1 MGSNLF
7 REPTMKKI
15 ESLLI
20 TVIATVALA
29 ACSSTPPATDAA
41 AAPSAPSAPAPASAT
56 APSAAA
62 ALVAMPLHQDPN
74 SALSKERS
82 VYFDYDDFS
91 IKSQYNSVVENHG
104 RYLQGNSTL
113 TIRVEGNADE
123 RGGAEYN
130 LSLGQK
136 RAESV
141 VRALKIYGVK
151 DSQVEAVSYGE
162 ERPVAPGHDEA
173 AWDQNRRA
181 DVVYRN

>member
-1 MGSNLF
+1 
-7 REPTMKKI
+7 MKRN

-29 ACSSTPPATDAA
+29 ACSSTPPATNAPVAPA
-41 AAPSAPSAPAPASAT
+41 AAPSAPPAPAPAPAT
-56 APSAAA
+56 APSPAA
-62 ALVAMPLHQDPN
+62 ALVAIPLHQDPN
-74 SALSKERS
+74 SAISKERS

-91 IKSQYNSVVENHG
+91 IKSQYNSVVENQG
-104 RYLQGNSTL
+104 KYLQGNSTL

-123 RGGAEYN
+123 RGSAEYN

-136 RAESV
+136 RAESM
-141 VRALKIYGVK
+141 VRALKVYGVK

-162 ERPVAPGHDEA
+162 ERPRAAGHDET
-173 AWDQNRRA
+173 AWGQNRRA